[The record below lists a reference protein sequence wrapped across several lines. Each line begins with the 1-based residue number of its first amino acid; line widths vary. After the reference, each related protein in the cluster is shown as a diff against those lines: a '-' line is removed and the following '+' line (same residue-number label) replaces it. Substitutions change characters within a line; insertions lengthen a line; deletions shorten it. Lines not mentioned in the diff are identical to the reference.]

1 MIEDRFGRAMA
12 ALGPFERAPRLAVAV
27 SGGSDSLAL
36 AFLASAWAR
45 EQGGD
50 AVALSVDHCLRPE
63 SRVEAEQ
70 AGRWL
75 AARGIAHHILTW
87 QDAVAGPGLQASA
100 REARYRL
107 LAGWCQEN
115 HHLHLLLG
123 HQRDDQAET
132 LMLRLARGSGVDG
145 LAAMAGS
152 AAQTEI
158 QLLRPLLDIPR
169 HDLRDYLRGLGQD
182 WIEDPSNEAERF
194 DRVRW
199 RKFLTEERIP
209 TDRLALTARQLGR
222 ARQALEADMA
232 RLAIEAVTLCA
243 SGYGWLDPASL
254 TAAEEEI
261 ALRLLAAL
269 SRTVGGGVFPPR
281 LDGVERMLEALRAG
295 LSGRRTFAGCVFA
308 PQRDGRIL
316 VYREAAKMAPAVV
329 PDPGREALWDN
340 RFSIRLAGEGKLR
353 WGALGAEAAPGFRE
367 RAEKAGIPRA
377 VLPTLPVVMD
387 KHGILAVPPLG
398 WVRAE
403 TGLTIVRWGYTPVF
417 PLVGAGF
424 RLVTAP
430 ARII

>member
-145 LAAMAGS
+145 LAAMAPC
-152 AAQTEI
+152 AAHAHVQF
-158 QLLRPLLDIPR
+158 LRPLLDLPR
-169 HDLRDYLRGLGQD
+169 EDLRDYLRGQGQD
-182 WIEDPSNEAERF
+182 WIEDPSNQAERF

-199 RKFLTEERIP
+199 RNFLAAERIP
-209 TDRLALTARQLGR
+209 AERLALTARQLGR
-222 ARQALEADMA
+222 ARQALETQTAS
-232 RLAIEAVTLCA
+232 LAVDAAIIRG
-243 SGYGWLDPASL
+243 SGHAELDPAPL
-254 TAAEEEI
+254 AAAPEEI

-269 SRTVGGGVFPPR
+269 ARTIGGGGFPPR
-281 LDGVERMLEALRAG
+281 LDGVERMLGALRAG
-295 LSGRRTFAGCVFA
+295 LAGRRTFSGCVFA
-308 PQRDGRIL
+308 PQRDGKVL
-316 VYREAAKMAPAVV
+316 VYREAAKMAPAVTV
-329 PDPGREALWDN
+329 QPGCDALWDD
-340 RFSIRLAGEGKLR
+340 RFTIRLTGGGEAS
-353 WGALGAEAAPGFRE
+353 WGPLGTEAARDFRE
-367 RAEKAGIPRA
+367 AAEKLGLPGA
-377 VLPTLPVVMD
+377 VLPTLPVLMD
-387 KHGILAVPPLG
+387 KRGILAVPCLG
-398 WVRAE
+398 WFLAE
-403 TGLTIVRWGYTPVF
+403 SGLAIERWGFTPVI
-417 PLVGAGF
+417 PLAGAGF
-424 RLVTAP
+424 RLVTAS